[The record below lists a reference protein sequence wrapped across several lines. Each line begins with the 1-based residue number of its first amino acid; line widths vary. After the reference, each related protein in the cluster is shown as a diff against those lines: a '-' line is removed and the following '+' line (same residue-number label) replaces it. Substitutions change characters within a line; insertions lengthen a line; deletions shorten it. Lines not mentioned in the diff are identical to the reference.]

1 MGERESRQA
10 AAESRRDLTGR
21 PPTRRGHEDAL
32 LRFLGAAAYQHVKA
46 TKDEQEQPHAEHGEH
61 DQDEQVEAGQEAAGE
76 TTETT
81 ENTEDTAERATG
93 AADVDG
99 ASTGSG

>member
-46 TKDEQEQPHAEHGEH
+46 TKDEQ
-61 DQDEQVEAGQEAAGE
+61 VEAGQEAAGE